1 MSVIPPTSLIILAHF
16 TAKETEVPK
25 GEVMAQDW
33 EMVLHLFS
41 SQALSAP
48 GYLPDEGGVLHVGEP
63 HGKGE
68 REWE

>member
-1 MSVIPPTSLIILAHF
+1 MSLIISAHF

-25 GEVMAQDW
+25 EEVMAQDW
-33 EMVLHLFS
+33 EMVLPLLS

-48 GYLPDEGGVLHVGEP
+48 GYLPDKGGVLHVGEP
-63 HGKGE
+63 HGQRE